1 MEYLYVFATR
11 ARELRNLVRQIL
23 DSPARE
29 AIVYQRQSLSPSPCD
44 IQGILKRSKR
54 MRFANAVG

>member
-44 IQGILKRSKR
+44 I
-54 MRFANAVG
+54 